1 MTEPVDVKALAA
13 LDQAIAAAR
22 IVTRATMWEAAQ
34 GGGEPIAAQV
44 PLQEWKR
51 LIDAVRE
58 ACSG

>member
-1 MTEPVDVKALAA
+1 
-13 LDQAIAAAR
+13 
-22 IVTRATMWEAAQ
+22 MWEAAQ

-44 PLQEWKR
+44 PLQEWER